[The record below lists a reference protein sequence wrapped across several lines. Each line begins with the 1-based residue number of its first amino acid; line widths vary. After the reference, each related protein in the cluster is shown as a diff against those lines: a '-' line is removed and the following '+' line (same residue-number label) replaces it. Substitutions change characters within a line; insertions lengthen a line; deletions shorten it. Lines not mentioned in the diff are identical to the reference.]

1 MKSLTLWTAG
11 GRAGAAESL
20 GVTVARRLKSLPLLG
35 LRSPLP
41 RRTRPEVQFK
51 GRLLHPAP
59 QNAGAESEKNCK
71 FSVDAGLS
79 ASIAYTYRPTGKGGS
94 HFPGRGLLPLA
105 VIGPGSLVSK
115 RKRKSRAARP
125 APKVPRRSARK
136 KLLVFGLPVLLV
148 LLAIGICAYVAPSP
162 SPKAVK
168 PIPSATAPLP
178 KIVRKAKTLDQLLGM
193 AAKDLGDVDIAEMNL
208 LCATGLPG
216 AEKLDIDKAFARLDD
231 YAERVRYWTDQS
243 MWDFRQNPS
252 KFENSEAK
260 FRVLLLISV
269 LQKDFGVHY
278 NDRGERNC
286 DFSSSKNPFIH
297 GMIDDTNGGTCA
309 SMPVMYVAVGR
320 RLGYPMSLVL
330 AKTHIFAR
338 WDDGTER
345 FNIEGTNL
353 RFDDHPDSYYRK
365 WPYPISDAELKQ
377 GWYLKPLTPADE
389 LAVFLQNRAYCL
401 MDNGRFKEAQLAFTR
416 SYQLAPQN
424 PLGREQIAYAASA
437 NRPAYRPVPLGVPVH
452 RFVDEL
458 GAPMVYRNQYNDI
471 ERINEIN
478 RRNMQRMMRP
488 PQVPTPGVPQSP
500 SYAPPN
506 PYGPQPPRQPGQP

>member
-1 MKSLTLWTAG
+1 MVGLADDSSPG
-11 GRAGAAESL
+11 GE
-20 GVTVARRLKSLPLLG
+20 PLY
-35 LRSPLP
+35 
-41 RRTRPEVQFK
+41 
-51 GRLLHPAP
+51 
-59 QNAGAESEKNCK
+59 
-71 FSVDAGLS
+71 LS
-79 ASIAYTYRPTGKGGS
+79 FQQGCFLSRK
-94 HFPGRGLLPLA
+94 
-105 VIGPGSLVSK
+105 
-115 RKRKSRAARP
+115 KRKSRPRKQQQEPVKPSRAR
-125 APKVPRRSARK
+125 KVPNIA
-136 KLLVFGLPVLLV
+136 LPVLAVAALALV
-148 LLAIGICAYVAPSP
+148 AYLVFFSNKPSI
-162 SPKAVK
+162 PKPTA
-168 PIPSATAPLP
+168 STSTFTAPT
-178 KIVRKAKTLDQLLGM
+178 VTRKAASLDELLKMTPEQL
-193 AAKDLGDVDIAEMNL
+193 ADVDIAEMNL

-216 AEKLDIDKAFARLDD
+216 AEKLDIGKAFARLDD
-231 YAERVRYWTDQS
+231 YAQRVRYWTDQS

-345 FNIEGTNL
+345 FNIEGTNP

-365 WPYPISDAELKQ
+365 WPYPITDAELKQ
-377 GWYLKPLTPADE
+377 GWYLKSLTPADE
-389 LAVFLQNRAYCL
+389 LAVFLQNRACCL

-437 NRPAYRPVPLGVPVH
+437 GRPSYRPVPRGVPVH
-452 RFVDEL
+452 RFVDEF
-458 GAPMVYRNQYNDI
+458 GAPMVYRNQYNNI

-478 RRNMQRMMRP
+478 RRNMQRTMRP
-488 PQVPTPGVPQSP
+488 PQVPTPGVPQQP

-506 PYGPQPPRQPGQP
+506 PYGPQPPRHPGQP

>member
-1 MKSLTLWTAG
+1 MSGKRGKS
-11 GRAGAAESL
+11 
-20 GVTVARRLKSLPLLG
+20 
-35 LRSPLP
+35 
-41 RRTRPEVQFK
+41 RPEKQQEPPEAN
-51 GRLLHPAP
+51 R
-59 QNAGAESEKNCK
+59 
-71 FSVDAGLS
+71 
-79 ASIAYTYRPTGKGGS
+79 
-94 HFPGRGLLPLA
+94 
-105 VIGPGSLVSK
+105 
-115 RKRKSRAARP
+115 
-125 APKVPRRSARK
+125 ARK
-136 KLLVFGLPVLLV
+136 ALSIVLPVLTVAVLALV
-148 LLAIGICAYVAPSP
+148 AYLVFFSNKPSTSTPTVATSTF
-162 SPKAVK
+162 
-168 PIPSATAPLP
+168 TAPT
-178 KIVRKAKTLDQLLGM
+178 VTRKAASLDELLKMSPEQL
-193 AAKDLGDVDIAEMNL
+193 ADVDIAKMNL

-216 AEKLDIDKAFARLDD
+216 AEKLDIGKAFARLDD
-231 YAERVRYWTDQS
+231 YAQRVRYWTDQS

-345 FNIEGTNL
+345 FNIEGTNP

-377 GWYLKPLTPADE
+377 GWYLKPLTPAEE

-401 MDNGRFKEAQLAFTR
+401 MDNGRFKEAQLAFAH

-424 PLGREQIAYAASA
+424 PLGRQQIAYAASA
-437 NRPAYRPVPLGVPVH
+437 GRPAYRPVSRGVPVH
-452 RFVDEL
+452 RFVDEF

-471 ERINEIN
+471 ERINESN
-478 RRNMQRMMRP
+478 RRNTRLRQGYGGQVQRMMRP
-488 PQVPTPGVPQSP
+488 PQVPTPGVPQTP

>member
-1 MKSLTLWTAG
+1 MSKKKS
-11 GRAGAAESL
+11 E
-20 GVTVARRLKSLPLLG
+20 
-35 LRSPLP
+35 
-41 RRTRPEVQFK
+41 
-51 GRLLHPAP
+51 
-59 QNAGAESEKNCK
+59 
-71 FSVDAGLS
+71 
-79 ASIAYTYRPTGKGGS
+79 
-94 HFPGRGLLPLA
+94 
-105 VIGPGSLVSK
+105 
-115 RKRKSRAARP
+115 SRARKP
-125 APKVPRRSARK
+125 APKPPEASRARK
-136 KLLVFGLPVLLV
+136 ALKIALPVLTVAVLALV
-148 LLAIGICAYVAPSP
+148 AYLVFLSNKPSTSTPTVATSTF
-162 SPKAVK
+162 
-168 PIPSATAPLP
+168 TAPT
-178 KIVRKAKTLDQLLGM
+178 VTRKAASLDELLKMTPEQL
-193 AAKDLGDVDIAEMNL
+193 ADVNIGEMNL

-216 AEKLDIDKAFARLDD
+216 AEKLDIDKAFTRLDD
-231 YAERVRYWTDQS
+231 YAQRVRYWTDQS
-243 MWDFRQNPS
+243 MWDFRQSPG

-286 DFSSSKNPFIH
+286 DFNSSKNPFIH

-345 FNIEGTNL
+345 FNIEGTNP

-377 GWYLKPLTPADE
+377 GWYLKPLTPAEE

-401 MDNGRFKEAQLAFTR
+401 MDNGRFKEAQLAFAR

-437 NRPAYRPVPLGVPVH
+437 GRPAYRPVPRGVPVH
-452 RFVDEL
+452 RFVDEF
-458 GAPMVYRNQYNDI
+458 GSPMVYRNQYNDI

-488 PQVPTPGVPQSP
+488 PQVPTPGAGQPP

-506 PYGPQPPRQPGQP
+506 PYGPQPPRHPRQP